1 MKRVVSSVLL
11 VLLVGLFAVSC
22 GDDQT
27 AASASKGSADSGTRI
42 ADAVSADE
50 SYIFVN
56 CLGNI
61 EFFNA
66 HKYGWAKAGEQFGV
80 KTSYVGPADFDIPA
94 MIDAFNTAI
103 AMNPSGI
110 AVWGVDPSLI
120 PVIDRAT
127 ELGIPVVTVVGD
139 LPDSSRITYV
149 GSYQYDLGYR
159 GGIGF
164 AESINGKGKVA
175 VLTLPGVSMF
185 DDREQGFRDAF
196 AKYPGIDVVAVGD
209 TKADSIVA
217 VNAAKDIMVRF
228 PDLAGFV
235 GTDSTAAMGAAIAV
249 EESGKVGEVGIVG
262 MDRNTDMLE
271 KIRAGVITASVAQGD
286 VMVPFWALQALINHN
301 HYSPKLTADN
311 QAAGAA
317 YDPSVIYIPAN
328 YIDASNLDLFIQA
341 NDEYL
346 NY

>member
-1 MKRVVSSVLL
+1 MTVFL
-11 VLLVGLFAVSC
+11 AVSC
-22 GDDQT
+22 GSDQPEV
-27 AASASKGSADSGTRI
+27 AAPVADEGGMRI
-42 ADAVSADE
+42 QDGISADE

-80 KTSYVGPADFDIPA
+80 QTSYIGPADFNIPA

-103 AMNPSGI
+103 AKNPSGI

-120 PVIDRAT
+120 PVINRAT

-139 LPDSSRITYV
+139 LPDSNRIAYV
-149 GSYQYDLGYR
+149 GSYQYDLGYA
-159 GGIGF
+159 GGKGF
-164 AESINGKGKVA
+164 AESIDGQGKVA
-175 VLTLPGVSMF
+175 ILTLPGVSMF

-196 AKYPGIDVVAVGD
+196 ADYPDIEVVAVGD

-217 VNAAKDIMVRF
+217 VGAAKDIMVRF

-249 EESGKVGEVGIVG
+249 EEAGKVGEIGVVG
-262 MDRNTDMLE
+262 MDRNTDVLE
-271 KIRAGVITASVAQGD
+271 KIRSGVISASVAQGD
-286 VMVPFWALQALINHN
+286 VMVPFWALQVLINHN
-301 HYSPKLTADN
+301 HYNPKLTMDNKAAD
-311 QAAGAA
+311 ADF
-317 YDPSVIYIPAN
+317 DPSVIYIPAN
-328 YIDASNLDLFIQA
+328 YIDADNLDLYVQA
-341 NDEYL
+341 NEEYL